1 MEKVSMESTNT
12 ESNAKETPEL
22 RRPATFFGTFYHKVS
37 AKTNQVAMP
46 KLFLK
51 SILNSGEGQPLLV
64 RWNNENYL
72 RLYTQQKMDE
82 RIEKIQA
89 RTDLTPREIVE
100 LTRDV
105 AGSAIPIEPDS
116 QGRFVL
122 PSDWVEQ
129 LGLQEEI
136 AFCGAHKR
144 VEIWPAKVRRE
155 MEAKKSDRITE
166 AKAKVT
172 EILDL

>member
-1 MEKVSMESTNT
+1 MESLNT
-12 ESNAKETPEL
+12 EPNAKETPEP

-51 SILNSGEGQPLLV
+51 AISNSGEGQPLLV
-64 RWNNENYL
+64 WWNGENFL
-72 RLYTQQKMDE
+72 RLYTQEKMDQ

-89 RTDLTPREIVE
+89 RTDLSQQQIVE
-100 LTRDV
+100 LTRNLS
-105 AGSAIPIEPDS
+105 GSAIPIEPDS

-122 PSDWVEQ
+122 PAEWVDK

-144 VEIWPAKVRRE
+144 VEIWPAKARRE
-155 MEAKKSDRITE
+155 IDRKESERNAEAR
-166 AKAKVT
+166 AKVT

>member
-1 MEKVSMESTNT
+1 MDSLNT
-12 ESNAKETPEL
+12 ESNAKETLEP
-22 RRPATFFGTFYHKVS
+22 RRPATFFGTAFHKVS

-46 KLFLK
+46 KHFLK
-51 SILNSGEGQPLLV
+51 AINNAREGQLLLV
-64 RWNNENYL
+64 WWNNENYL
-72 RLYTQQKMDE
+72 RLYTQEKMDQVIKE
-82 RIEKIQA
+82 LQSNNDFDKKLVAQ
-89 RTDLTPREIVE
+89 
-100 LTRDV
+100 LTRDL

-122 PSDWVEQ
+122 PSEWVDK

-144 VEIWPAKVRRE
+144 IEIWPAKARRE
-155 MEAKKSDRITE
+155 IDRKENERNAE

>member
-1 MEKVSMESTNT
+1 MESLNT
-12 ESNAKETPEL
+12 ESNAKETPEP
-22 RRPATFFGTFYHKVS
+22 RRPATFFGTAYHKVS

-46 KLFLK
+46 KHFLK
-51 SILNSGEGQPLLV
+51 AINNSGEGQLLLV
-64 RWNNENYL
+64 RWNSESYL

-89 RTDLTPREIVE
+89 RTDLTQQEIVE

-105 AGSAIPIEPDS
+105 SGSAIPIEPDS

-122 PSDWVEQ
+122 PSEWVEE
-129 LGLQEEI
+129 LGLHEEV

-144 VEIWPAKVRRE
+144 IEIWPAKARRE
-155 MEAKKSDRITE
+155 IDRKQSDRIKE

>member
-1 MEKVSMESTNT
+1 MESLNT
-12 ESNAKETPEL
+12 EPNARETPEP
-22 RRPATFFGTFYHKVS
+22 RRPATFFGTFFHKVS

-46 KLFLK
+46 KQFLRA
-51 SILNSGEGQPLLV
+51 INNSGEGQLLLV
-64 RWNNENYL
+64 WWNGENYL
-72 RLYTQQKMDE
+72 RLYTQEKMDR
-82 RIEKIQA
+82 RIEEIQA
-89 RTDLTPREIVE
+89 RTDLTKQQIVE
-100 LTRDV
+100 LTRDL

-122 PSDWVEQ
+122 PAEWVER
-129 LGLQEEI
+129 LGLQDEV

-144 VEIWPAKVRRE
+144 IEIWPAKARRE
-155 MEAKKSDRITE
+155 KDRTQGERSAE

>member
-1 MEKVSMESTNT
+1 MESLNT
-12 ESNAKETPEL
+12 EPNAKGTSET
-22 RRPATFFGTFYHKVS
+22 RRPATFFGTFFHKVS

-46 KLFLK
+46 KQFLRAVN
-51 SILNSGEGQPLLV
+51 NSCEGQLLLV
-64 RWNNENYL
+64 RWNSENYL
-72 RLYTQQKMDE
+72 RLYTQEKMDQ

-89 RTDLTPREIVE
+89 RPDLTQQQVVE
-100 LTRDV
+100 LTRDL

-122 PSDWVEQ
+122 PAEWVDQ

-144 VEIWPAKVRRE
+144 IEIWPAKARRE
-155 MEAKKSDRITE
+155 KDRKESERSVE